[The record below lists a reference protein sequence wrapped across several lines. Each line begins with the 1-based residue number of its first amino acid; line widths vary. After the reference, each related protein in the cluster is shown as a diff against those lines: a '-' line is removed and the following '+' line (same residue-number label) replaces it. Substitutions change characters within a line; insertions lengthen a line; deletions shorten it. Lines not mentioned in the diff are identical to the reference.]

1 MAKKQSALSYLN
13 IVREHLKLNCVCL
26 FLLSIYS
33 VLSILYPYFIQN
45 LIDEGIAKSDTG
57 KIIFYAAIMLTIVFA
72 NIFIG
77 YLMKIKYVDLGQRI
91 NIGIK
96 QRIIACIDKYTKT
109 FFDDHKT
116 GDIISIL
123 ENDVKN
129 VQTMYTYLISDFL
142 SNILIL
148 AGITLIMAKKDLKI
162 TVVIIGLTV
171 LFSLWQR
178 QMGIKV
184 KKRSNELSISRGE
197 LVSFENDYLSN
208 YYSVKNLGKTDWIAK
223 RLFGIQKEVFS
234 HEKRIAKTRT
244 ISGQSGFLFQ
254 NLCLV
259 LAFIYGGINIMR
271 GDYTVGT
278 LFSMVIYIQKL
289 YAPIL
294 SLFSQ
299 YMEIQK
305 TQASVNRVNSVINQ
319 EKYSL
324 NFGDDNYPKKR
335 NITISNLNFGYGEKR
350 ILDEFSLKINEGDK
364 CAIIG
369 ANGKGKTTFIN
380 ILLRALT
387 NYEGEISIDDID
399 ILRINDS
406 EYRKHVVGLSQKVA
420 IFPASIRDNITL
432 FNDDFDNEEVVK
444 ALKMAGAYEDVNE
457 FPLGIETVLGKNGV
471 ALSAGQA
478 QKIHLARLFLLNP
491 DIIILDEPTSSL
503 DINAEKELFDNL
515 FSYFKEKTVIVI
527 SHRRRVLEYCNRVID
542 FDGMGDL
549 KSEGA

>member
-1 MAKKQSALSYLN
+1 
-13 IVREHLKLNCVCL
+13 
-26 FLLSIYS
+26 
-33 VLSILYPYFIQN
+33 
-45 LIDEGIAKSDTG
+45 
-57 KIIFYAAIMLTIVFA
+57 MLTIVFA

-91 NIGIK
+91 NISIK
-96 QRIIACIDKYTKT
+96 RRIIACIDKYTKT

-129 VQTMYTYLISDFL
+129 VQTLYTYLISDFL

-148 AGITLIMAKKDLKI
+148 VGITLIMAKKDLKI

-197 LVSFENDYLSN
+197 LVSFESDYLSN

-324 NFGDDNYPKKR
+324 NFGDDNYPEKR

-369 ANGKGKTTFIN
+369 ANGKGKTTLIN

-399 ILRINDS
+399 ILRIKDS

-444 ALKMAGAYEDVNE
+444 ALKMVGAYEDVNE